1 MGSQNDENGLP
12 KQHHSQSPQIFV
24 WQPVT
29 TNICL
34 AVSLQGLLNP
44 NPPTTLYETVPFLP
58 MTSFDALSHLLLP
71 DKQSAGHAD
80 RRDAINIPH
89 LARGTNPRPVLA
101 SMLQT
106 PTPKISTDSRS
117 ASWPLLQ
124 SDTHLSASARGLAK
138 QARPNSLPARPGWHQ
153 ERPPVPVS
161 GPSTTIPRP
170 PRIGRLPCLVPSLPR
185 TDNSTTRAGN
195 MSALSFFES
204 TFTSHR
210 RAQTPRKEAPALV
223 VGDRGTGRG
232 PGYSETVAL

>member
-24 WQPVT
+24 WQSVT

-34 AVSLQGLLNP
+34 AGSLLGPLNP

-80 RRDAINIPH
+80 RRHAINIPH
-89 LARGTNPRPVLA
+89 FGTRHEPATRPGA
-101 SMLQT
+101 NAP
-106 PTPKISTDSRS
+106 PTPKISIDSRS

-138 QARPNSLPARPGWHQ
+138 QARPNSLPARPWWHQ

-161 GPSTTIPRP
+161 GSSTRIPRP
-170 PRIGRLPCLVPSLPR
+170 PWIGGLSCLAPSLP
-185 TDNSTTRAGN
+185 
-195 MSALSFFES
+195 
-204 TFTSHR
+204 
-210 RAQTPRKEAPALV
+210 
-223 VGDRGTGRG
+223 
-232 PGYSETVAL
+232 